1 MATMA
6 KRVGIIAAVASI
18 VAACGFQA
26 KADPLVVPQP
36 PVTTVVDPP
45 PYTGVDSSTPVDA
58 VGSASD
64 VNTVTP
70 HVIAGLTGANLLDN
84 SLVVTGAFSEGDP
97 HLHRTFWVDF
107 AGSVVQQL
115 RAGGVATTAVLTRD
129 TLTSAGVNVA
139 ATNITP
145 SAGDQYIS
153 ITVAFAIGNGGT
165 ERRFAYALIAKV
177 RLRFNKWASNNSH
190 VQCFPT

>member
-115 RAGGVATTAVLTRD
+115 RRWSRYDSGTHPRHADLSGGECRCD
-129 TLTSAGVNVA
+129 EHY
-139 ATNITP
+139 P
-145 SAGDQYIS
+145 
-153 ITVAFAIGNGGT
+153 
-165 ERRFAYALIAKV
+165 
-177 RLRFNKWASNNSH
+177 
-190 VQCFPT
+190 QCWRPIHFDHGCFRYW